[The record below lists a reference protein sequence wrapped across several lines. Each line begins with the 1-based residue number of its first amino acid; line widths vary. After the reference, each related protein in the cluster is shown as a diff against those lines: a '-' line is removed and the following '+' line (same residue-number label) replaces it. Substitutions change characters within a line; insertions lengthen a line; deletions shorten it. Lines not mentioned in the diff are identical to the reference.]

1 MNSAKGLVEI
11 APGAY
16 HLPAYLTNQEQ
27 LQLVIRCRELGTQPT
42 GFYRPTVRGGTKMRI
57 EMLCLGRHWNPMTYR
72 YEPNRSDYDGKA
84 VPPLP
89 ADLST
94 IAERV
99 AATVGYSL
107 EPDVCILNYYPP
119 DGRLGLHQDKDE
131 HPETLRVGI
140 PIVSLSI
147 GNTAQF
153 VLGGMR
159 RKDPTRTILLASGDA
174 LVLAGPSRLRYHGV
188 PRILSE
194 SGPKEL
200 NLNGR
205 FNLTFRRY

>member
-1 MNSAKGLVEI
+1 MNPERGIVEI
-11 APGAY
+11 SPGAY
-16 HLPAYLTNQEQ
+16 HLPSYLTSQEQ
-27 LQLVIRCRELGTQPT
+27 LQLVIRCRELGTQST
-42 GFYRPTVRGGTKMRI
+42 GFYQPTVRGGAKMRI
-57 EMLCLGRHWNPMTYR
+57 EMLCLGRHWNPMTYS
-72 YEPNRSDYDGKA
+72 YESTRSDYDGQA

-99 AATVGYSL
+99 ATAVGCLL
-107 EPDVCILNYYPP
+107 EPDICILNYYPP
-119 DGRLGLHQDKDE
+119 NGRLSLHQDKDE
-131 HPETLRVGI
+131 HPETLRAGI
-140 PIVSLSI
+140 PIVSLSV

-153 VLGGMR
+153 VLGGMH
-159 RKDPTRTILLASGDA
+159 RKDQTQTIALASGDA

-188 PRILSE
+188 SRILSE